1 MQRRAREMEA
11 VAIFF
16 DSDAACP
23 ANFSDSLYAFYAENF
38 GVFGSC
44 LCFHDKPHKLQ
55 AFAPIKKESREALAF
70 FFKLTHLSNHVAIYL
85 YPICDDLFYQ
95 KHVW

>member
-44 LCFHDKPHKLQ
+44 LCFHDKPQTSGLCSD
-55 AFAPIKKESREALAF
+55 KKRKS
-70 FFKLTHLSNHVAIYL
+70 
-85 YPICDDLFYQ
+85 
-95 KHVW
+95 